1 MVSQSNEG
9 TVSQP
14 DERTVSQSDESTS
27 DGGAGEKGS
36 GDAKIT
42 TNSLSLAQIAEEVE
56 QAVGGRII
64 GEEEV
69 ESVKQVSE

>member
-1 MVSQSNEG
+1 MTG
-9 TVSQP
+9 LGA
-14 DERTVSQSDESTS
+14 VSQSDASRGTV
-27 DGGAGEKGS
+27 GS
-36 GDAKIT
+36 ENGKDVKT
-42 TNSLSLAQIAEEVE
+42 TTDTLSLAQIAEEVE